1 MRNDEDGSERE
12 QYRRSDTVLD
22 TAQDTELDRR
32 DESPVRSGGD
42 DSGDPLSGRDSLSD
56 RTESGASRA
65 RTVTD
70 LAESLAGRN
79 VTVDTESISATLIGV
94 PRVDIHDFV
103 YDHQLGVGHEPDETR
118 SIAMF
123 DLENTGQYP
132 VTWRCTRTR
141 FVGTDG
147 YTYQPSQL
155 SLDPSQLGPGCHTRQ
170 VEIDPNRR
178 ARVVTL
184 VEQLPAGVEVAEV
197 VHKLTTYG
205 DSQRLTFAVE

>member
-1 MRNDEDGSERE
+1 MENDEDGSERE

-22 TAQDTELDRR
+22 TAQNTELDRS
-32 DESPVRSGGD
+32 DDSPVRSGGN
-42 DSGDPLSGRDSLSD
+42 DSGDQLSRSRSDSLSD
-56 RTESGASRA
+56 PNASRA

-70 LAESLAGRN
+70 LAESLSGQN

-94 PRVDIHDFV
+94 PRVDIHEFV

-123 DLENTGQYP
+123 NLENTGQYP

-170 VEIDPNRR
+170 VEIDPHRR

-184 VEQLPAGVEVAEV
+184 VEELPAGVEVAEV